1 MNNYILKMKSMN
13 KYKLYFILITAAG
26 LALGS
31 CSKSFVDK
39 TPAGLLPT
47 DVALNTPQL
56 LNTALNGL
64 YSELRAVDQFGRD
77 FPILG
82 DLMADNIWL
91 QARNSGRYVGQWEYN
106 TPVADAVVQSMW
118 QDSYN
123 GILDANQIIDAPVK
137 GADDVKAQA
146 YALRALLYFK
156 LVNIYAG
163 PYTSDSTGPGVP
175 IVLHYNVDA
184 LPGRS
189 TVAQVYAQIVSDLN
203 TALVS
208 APDYTSSVFISR
220 YAVEGLLARTYM
232 YMGDYADAYTAAVDV
247 IQGGPFTLVTPQAL
261 TAFWANPGV
270 QTGGVEVMFEI
281 DCDAV
286 NNNSTDDLGAFYI
299 HGYQDVY
306 CDSGLASLYSATDA
320 RAQLLL
326 YGYTATGV
334 PAIVVNKYP
343 NALNTDKDNLK
354 VIRLA
359 EVYLIAAECANRT
372 NHDGDAQQW
381 LNALM
386 AQRDPVF
393 AGYSDTGPDLLNDII
408 TERRKELAFEGD
420 RFYDL
425 QRLGQ
430 PVNRLSNDGDDP
442 TGDALSIPFGYF
454 ARLMP
459 IPQQEI
465 LRNANIAQQQ
475 NPGY

>member
-1 MNNYILKMKSMN
+1 MN
-13 KYKLYFILITAAG
+13 KHKIYFDLKRAAGLLTMAAG

-39 TPAGLLPT
+39 TPTGMIST
-47 DVALNTPQL
+47 DEALNTPQL
-56 LNTALNGL
+56 LTTALNGV
-64 YSELRAVDQFGRD
+64 YAELRNVDQFGRD

-106 TPVADAVVQSMW
+106 TPIADGVPLGMW
-118 QDSYN
+118 QESYN
-123 GILDANQIIDAPVK
+123 GILDCNQIIDAAVT
-137 GADDVKAQA
+137 GADDIKAQA

-163 PYTSDSTGPGVP
+163 PYTHDSTGLGVP
-175 IVLHYNVDA
+175 LTLHYNVNS
-184 LPGRS
+184 LPARA

-203 TALVS
+203 TALKS
-208 APDYTSSVFISR
+208 APKYVSSVFISH
-220 YAVEGLLARTYM
+220 YAIEGLLARVYM
-232 YMGDYADAYTAAVDV
+232 YMGDYSDAYTAAIDV

-261 TAFWANPGV
+261 LAFWNNPGV
-270 QTGGVEVMFEI
+270 QTGGVEVLFEI
-281 DCDAV
+281 DCDPV
-286 NNNSTDDLGAFYI
+286 NNNGTDDLGAFYMN
-299 HGYQDVY
+299 GYQDVY
-306 CDSGLASLYSATDA
+306 CDSALASLYTATDA
-320 RAQLLL
+320 RIQLLH
-326 YGYTATGV
+326 YGTTAVGQ
-334 PAIVVNKYP
+334 PAIVVNKFP
-343 NALNTDKDNLK
+343 NGLNTDKDNLK

-359 EVYLIAAECANRT
+359 EVYLIAAECANRMS
-372 NHDGDAQQW
+372 DDVDAKQW

-386 AQRDPVF
+386 LQRDPAF
-393 AGYSDTGPDLLNDII
+393 PGYADSGTDLLNDII

-430 PVNRLSNDGDDP
+430 AVNRGPNQGDDP
-442 TGDALSIPFGYF
+442 TGDNLSIPFNYF

-459 IPQQEI
+459 IPQQEV
-465 LRNANIAQQQ
+465 LRNPNIASEQ

>member
-1 MNNYILKMKSMN
+1 MNT
-13 KYKLYFILITAAG
+13 YKLYFTLMAAAG

-39 TPAGLLPT
+39 TPAGSIPT
-47 DVALNTPQL
+47 NEALNTPQL
-56 LNTALNGL
+56 LTSALNGL
-64 YSELRAVDQFGRD
+64 YAELRNVDQFGRD

-91 QARNSGRYVGQWEYN
+91 QERNSGRYVTQWEYN
-106 TPVADAVVQSMW
+106 TPVADGVVQGMW
-118 QDSYN
+118 QESYN
-123 GILDANQIIDAPVK
+123 GILDANEIIDANVT

-163 PYTSDSTGPGVP
+163 PYTHDSTGLGVP
-175 IVLHYNVDA
+175 LVLHYNVDA
-184 LPGRS
+184 LPTRS
-189 TVAQVYAQIVSDLN
+189 TVKQIYTQIVSDLK

-208 APDYTSSVFISR
+208 APAYKSSVFISY
-220 YAVEGLLARTYM
+220 YAIEGLLARVYM

-247 IQGGPFTLVTPQAL
+247 INGGPFTLVTPQAL

-281 DCDAV
+281 DCDPV
-286 NNNSTDDLGAFYI
+286 NNNGTDDLGAFYE

-306 CDSGLASLYSATDA
+306 CSIDLAQLYTNTDA
-320 RAQLLL
+320 RIQLLAN
-326 YGYTATGV
+326 GFTAAGV
-334 PAIVVNKYP
+334 SAVVVTKFP

-359 EVYLIAAECANRT
+359 EVFLIAAECANRL
-372 NHDGDAQQW
+372 GDDAAAQTW

-386 AQRDPVF
+386 QERDPVF
-393 AGYSDTGPDLLNDII
+393 AGYGDTGPALLADIV

-430 PVNRLSNDGDDP
+430 AVNRAQNGGDDP
-442 TGDALSIPFGYF
+442 TGDGLQIPFGYF

-459 IPQQEI
+459 IPQQEL
-465 LRNANIAQQQ
+465 LRNPNIASQQ

>member
-1 MNNYILKMKSMN
+1 MKSMN
-13 KYKLYFILITAAG
+13 THKLYFALTMAAG
-26 LALGS
+26 LMLSS

-39 TPAGLLPT
+39 TPAGSLPT
-47 DVALNTPQL
+47 DQALNTPQL
-56 LNTALNGL
+56 LQSALNGV
-64 YSELRAVDQFGRD
+64 YAELRNVDQFGRD

-91 QARNSGRYVGQWEYN
+91 QQRNSGRYVVQWEYN
-106 TPVADAVVQSMW
+106 TPVADAVVAAMW
-118 QDSYN
+118 SESYN
-123 GILDANQIIDAPVK
+123 GILDANQIIDASVT

-163 PYTSDSTGPGVP
+163 PYTNSTSAPGVP
-175 IVLHYNVDA
+175 LVLHYDVTA

-189 TVAQVYAQIVSDLN
+189 TVGQVYTQIVSDLK
-203 TALVS
+203 TALKS
-208 APDYTSSVFISR
+208 APDYKSSVFISR
-220 YAVEGLLARTYM
+220 YAIEGLLARVYM
-232 YMGDYADAYTAAVDV
+232 YMGDYSDAYTMALDV
-247 IQGGPFTLVTPQAL
+247 INSGTFTLVTPQAL

-281 DCDAV
+281 DCDPV
-286 NNNSTDDLGAFYI
+286 NNNGYDDLGAFYE

-306 CDSGLASLYSATDA
+306 CSSDLAALYSSTDA
-320 RAQLLL
+320 RGLLL
-326 YGYTATGV
+326 LNGVTAAGGS
-334 PAIVVNKYP
+334 AIVVNKYP

-359 EVYLIAAECANRT
+359 EVYLIAAECANRM
-372 NHDGDAQQW
+372 NNDGDAQIW

-386 AQRDPVF
+386 AQRDPAF
-393 AGYSDTGPDLLNDII
+393 AGYTDTGAQLLSDII

-425 QRLGQ
+425 QRLGMW
-430 PVNRLSNDGDDP
+430 VNRASNPGADP
-442 TGDALSIPFGYF
+442 TGDGLSIPFGYF

-459 IPQQEI
+459 IPQQEL
-465 LRNANIAQQQ
+465 LRNPTIATQQ

>member
-1 MNNYILKMKSMN
+1 MN
-13 KYKLYFILITAAG
+13 KSTLYFILIAAAG

-31 CSKSFVDK
+31 CAKSFVDK
-39 TPAGLLPT
+39 TPASSVPT
-47 DVALNTPQL
+47 DEALNTSQL
-56 LNTALNGL
+56 LSTALNGL
-64 YSELRAVDQFGRD
+64 YAELRNVDQFGRD

-91 QARNSGRYVGQWEYN
+91 QYRNSGRYVVQWEYN
-106 TPVADAVVQSMW
+106 TPVADQVSQNMW
-118 QDSYN
+118 SESYT
-123 GILDANQIIDAPVK
+123 GIMQANQIIDASDT
-137 GADDVKAQA
+137 GAAAATLKAQA

-163 PYTSDSTGPGVP
+163 PYTFDSSGLGVP
-175 IVLHYNVDA
+175 LVLHYNVSA
-184 LPGRS
+184 LPARS

-203 TALVS
+203 TAMVS
-208 APDYTSSVFISR
+208 APSYVSSAFLSH
-220 YAVEGLLARTYM
+220 YAVEGLLARVYL
-232 YMGDYADAYTAAVDV
+232 YMGDYADAYAAAVDV
-247 IQGGPFTLVTPQAL
+247 IQGGQFTLVTPQAL

-286 NNNSTDDLGAFYI
+286 NNNGTDDLGGFYE
-299 HGYQDVY
+299 HGYADVF
-306 CDSGLASLYSATDA
+306 CDSALASLYSATDA

-326 YGYTATGV
+326 YGYTAVGV
-334 PAIVVNKYP
+334 PAIVVNKFP

-359 EVYLIAAECANRT
+359 EVYLIAAECANRM
-372 NHDGDAQQW
+372 NRDADARQW

-386 AQRDPVF
+386 AQRDPAF
-393 AGYSDTGPDLLNDII
+393 AGYPDSGTTLLAEII
-408 TERRKELAFEGD
+408 QERRKELAFEGD

-430 PVNRLSNDGDDP
+430 AVNRFSNTGDDP
-442 TGDALSIPFGYF
+442 AGDALNIPFGYF
-454 ARLMP
+454 SRLMP
-459 IPQQEI
+459 IPQQEM
-465 LRNANIAQQQ
+465 LRNPNIAQQQ

>member
-1 MNNYILKMKSMN
+1 MN
-13 KYKLYFILITAAG
+13 KHKLYFIWITALG

-39 TPAGLLPT
+39 TPAGALPT
-47 DVALNTPQL
+47 NEALNTPQL
-56 LNTALNGL
+56 LSTALNGL
-64 YSELRAVDQFGRD
+64 YAELRNVDQFGRD

-91 QARNSGRYVGQWEYN
+91 QARNSGRYVVQWEYN
-106 TPVADAVVQSMW
+106 TPVADGVVQGMW
-118 QDSYN
+118 QESYN
-123 GILDANQIIDAPVK
+123 GILEANQIIDAPDT
-137 GADDVKAQA
+137 GAAAATVKAQA

-156 LVNIYAG
+156 LVNIFGG
-163 PYTSDSTGPGVP
+163 PYTFDSTGLGVP
-175 IVLHYNVDA
+175 LVLHYNVGA
-184 LPGRS
+184 LPARS

-203 TALVS
+203 MAMAS
-208 APDYTSSVFISR
+208 APQYVSSVFISQ
-220 YAVEGLLARTYM
+220 YAIEGLLARVYM
-232 YMGDYADAYTAAVDV
+232 YMGDYADAYAAATDV

-261 TAFWANPGV
+261 TAFWNNPGV

-286 NNNSTDDLGAFYI
+286 NNNSTDDLGAFYE

-306 CDSGLASLYSATDA
+306 CDSALASLYSPTDA
-320 RAQLLL
+320 RAQLLV
-326 YGYTATGV
+326 YGYTAAFA

-359 EVYLIAAECANRT
+359 EVYLIAAECANRMNDDT
-372 NHDGDAQQW
+372 HAQQW

-386 AQRDPVF
+386 AERDPAF
-393 AGYSDTGPDLLNDII
+393 AGYLDTGPNLLADII

-430 PVNRLSNDGDDP
+430 DVNRLHNDGDDV
-442 TGDALSIPFGYF
+442 TGDALNIPFGYF

-465 LRNANIAQQQ
+465 LRNPNIASQQ